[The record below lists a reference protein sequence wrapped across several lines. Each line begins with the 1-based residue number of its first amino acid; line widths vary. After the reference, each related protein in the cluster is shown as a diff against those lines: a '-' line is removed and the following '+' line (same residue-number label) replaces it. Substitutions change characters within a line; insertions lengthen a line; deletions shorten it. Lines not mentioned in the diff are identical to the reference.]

1 MKELAEE
8 KARHQKLL
16 QDYSRLEQRCENLKE
31 DLEAA
36 QHPPQQYVHHVRT
49 DSSEGGE
56 SGYGTLSTNQVEDV
70 ESVED
75 DIQVMAADGRWGNF
89 IHSAMTSRVPPLKGQ
104 YHHDQSSLSTGHGIG
119 VLV

>member
-1 MKELAEE
+1 MSSSVTSSNSERLKQEVEATREELLKELAEE

-16 QDYSRLEQRCENLKE
+16 QDYNRLEQRCENLKE

-36 QHPPQQYVHHVRT
+36 QHPAQQYVHHVRT

-70 ESVED
+70 ESVEN
-75 DIQVMAADGRWGNF
+75 DIQVIVTPPPSLLIPGF
-89 IHSAMTSRVPPLKGQ
+89 SSFTS
-104 YHHDQSSLSTGHGIG
+104 
-119 VLV
+119 